1 MYSIILY
8 NIINGELSSKPCLMR
23 GHHMVV
29 PPSLQLLQLTPGRPA
44 TKNGGK
50 PRPLVSPPNIAPSQL
65 EKDPHPMTC
74 ELTDCFN

>member
-44 TKNGGK
+44 TFRKTEGS
-50 PRPLVSPPNIAPSQL
+50 PDHWFPLQ
-65 EKDPHPMTC
+65 T
-74 ELTDCFN
+74 